1 MGIKDRLELESRVLA
16 AALKQSFE
24 RGDTTGVSL
33 AHRQIFLLLRAAQE
47 VKDDSTNSGAAPV
60 LSAGRSA
67 ADRTNARLPAKGIK
81 VKTRKG
87 KKRVMPDIVWTEDE
101 EGDEDSDEA
110 GHKNNGS
117 IEESGDSQEPAPRPD
132 NAVSAPAADSAGLL
146 DSESTPDSSGEREPS
161 GPSIKPVPASY
172 VKQQNPAASLIPLSE
187 ALSSIGAGEQQIVDD
202 QSSETRTPLN
212 DVPQS
217 VASGGDDSHV
227 ETLPPTT
234 RSHAQRELEG
244 DDVST
249 EEMKATELLESL
261 RATGDRI
268 KQISSDETVES
279 EERPEFDAYDI
290 LHVEQIATF
299 EEIHRN
305 FLYLVRKLM
314 FALKKVKRKQRKL
327 LLAELQDLWIAH
339 DILSDPVTRTDYDFR
354 ILGLRGAP
362 DVIIHTAPED
372 REQAQSSTRTPL
384 RIGELMQCAGLLEPT
399 ELEIA
404 ADMHKAMPEML
415 FGAFLVKQGFIE
427 EADLDQVLMGQRLLK
442 NGNITVGHFQMAM
455 KNWREAS
462 VPIEETA
469 VEEGLV
475 SKPEMD
481 RIIASGMLD
490 THSGI
495 PAVGGMHPLRP
506 IINAEEAAKRNLSA
520 GHAVPSWKDQLDWS
534 APDPVPK
541 HEEHFDERPKS
552 FEPPPEI
559 EGITPDPARKK
570 SGKKTLRVLIEGIS
584 DGEVNRSIFDFGGN
598 DPPANPTGD
607 TGEVA
612 LLLDAPS
619 SLVTS
624 GAAESALSDQP
635 AGAATAYGEQ
645 VVAVEEPAGEAG
657 DVRDSR
663 EEPRERS
670 DTGPLTMDPGFDVN
684 NLSSLPRPDQGQ
696 PQDAASLDQ
705 VQSQQVDSQVQE
717 ESRIDD
723 LNQVQNQPSSEEESE
738 PEEFTLDSF
747 DDDDDEELRDIDYF
761 GAGDEI
767 EDSEQSGK
775 PSEAGTEF
783 GASSGHSTHR
793 SDGADSRRRS
803 DTVTG
808 ARLDS
813 FTADTQPDSSPD
825 QSDLIQTTGNRVKPG
840 ELEIVYRLEN
850 EPAAEDDDKQN
861 PTASS

>member
-24 RGDTTGVSL
+24 RGDTAGVSL

-47 VKDDSTNSGAAPV
+47 VKDDSTSSGTAPV
-60 LSAGRSA
+60 LSVGRSA

-87 KKRVMPDIVWTEDE
+87 KKRVMPDIVWTEGE
-101 EGDEDSDEA
+101 EGDEEDNDHGDNGVGEEHDTSSGEPTRELADS
-110 GHKNNGS
+110 S
-117 IEESGDSQEPAPRPD
+117 
-132 NAVSAPAADSAGLL
+132 PAADTSGGHAAEPG
-146 DSESTPDSSGEREPS
+146 STDAS

-172 VKQQNPAASLIPLSE
+172 LKQSKSGALQPLSDAISAIGSGDQQAESQPASE
-187 ALSSIGAGEQQIVDD
+187 AGFDVSPEGIKGNGVDG
-202 QSSETRTPLN
+202 QSPPNAALDEAHIET
-212 DVPQS
+212 VP
-217 VASGGDDSHV
+217 
-227 ETLPPTT
+227 PKT
-234 RSHAQRELEG
+234 RSHAQRELEDEG
-244 DDVST
+244 IPS

-268 KQISSDETVES
+268 KQISADQPLEADD
-279 EERPEFDAYDI
+279 RPEFDAYDI

-314 FALKKVKRKQRKL
+314 FALKKVKRKQRRF

-442 NGNITVGHFQMAM
+442 NGNITVGHYQMAM
-455 KNWREAS
+455 KKWREET
-462 VPIEETA
+462 VPIDETA
-469 VEEGLV
+469 VNEGLV

-541 HEEHFDERPKS
+541 KEEHFDSRPRS
-552 FEPPPEI
+552 FEPPVEI
-559 EGITPDPARKK
+559 EGITPDPSARKK
-570 SGKKTLRVLIEGIS
+570 AGKKTLRVLIEGIS
-584 DGEVNRSIFDFGGN
+584 EGEVNRSIFDFGGEGE
-598 DPPANPTGD
+598 ANPSPTTD
-607 TGEVA
+607 TGEVDEQPVVQSGVESSA
-612 LLLDAPS
+612 PAPDADTKYGDHAAPS
-619 SLVTS
+619 
-624 GAAESALSDQP
+624 
-635 AGAATAYGEQ
+635 
-645 VVAVEEPAGEAG
+645 AG
-657 DVRDSR
+657 DGDVQDLY
-663 EEPRERS
+663 EEPRGRS
-670 DTGPLTMDPGFDVN
+670 DAAPITMDPGFDAN
-684 NLSSLPRPDQGQ
+684 SLRPQPRNVQTQEADQQAPEMRTG
-696 PQDAASLDQ
+696 
-705 VQSQQVDSQVQE
+705 E
-717 ESRIDD
+717 N
-723 LNQVQNQPSSEEESE
+723 NQVTQTSEDQLQSPTKVSDQKQDQSEESE
-738 PEEFTLDSF
+738 YTLESY
-747 DDDDDEELRDIDYF
+747 DDDDDEELKDIDYF
-761 GAGDEI
+761 G
-767 EDSEQSGK
+767 SG
-775 PSEAGTEF
+775 
-783 GASSGHSTHR
+783 
-793 SDGADSRRRS
+793 
-803 DTVTG
+803 
-808 ARLDS
+808 
-813 FTADTQPDSSPD
+813 
-825 QSDLIQTTGNRVKPG
+825 
-840 ELEIVYRLEN
+840 
-850 EPAAEDDDKQN
+850 DDD
-861 PTASS
+861 S

>member
-60 LSAGRSA
+60 LSVGRSA

-101 EGDEDSDEA
+101 EGDEDSDDV
-110 GHKNNGS
+110 GHEDNGS
-117 IEESGDSQEPAPRPD
+117 VEESGDSGEPD
-132 NAVSAPAADSAGLL
+132 HAVSMPAADSQLE
-146 DSESTPDSSGEREPS
+146 SESTPDSSAKQDPS

-172 VKQQNPAASLIPLSE
+172 VKQENPAASLIPLSE
-187 ALSSIGAGEQQIVDD
+187 AISSIGADEEQTGRD
-202 QSSETRTPLN
+202 QSTETPLN
-212 DVPQS
+212 GDPQS
-217 VASGGDDSHV
+217 VAPGDDDTSHV

-244 DDVST
+244 DDASP

-261 RATGDRI
+261 RTTDDRI

-455 KNWREAS
+455 KKWREAT
-462 VPIEETA
+462 VPIETTA

-570 SGKKTLRVLIEGIS
+570 TGKKTLRVLIEGIS
-584 DGEVNRSIFDFGGN
+584 DGEVNRSIFDFGGS
-598 DPPANPTGD
+598 DPSVNPTGD
-607 TGEVA
+607 AGEVA

-624 GAAESALSDQP
+624 GAADSAP
-635 AGAATAYGEQ
+635 AGQPVDVATSYGEQ
-645 VVAVEEPAGEAG
+645 AAPVEGQADEAG
-657 DVRDSR
+657 DVRVNHD
-663 EEPRERS
+663 EPRGRS
-670 DTGPLTMDPGFDVN
+670 DTGPLAMDPGFDVN
-684 NLSSLPRPDQGQ
+684 NLRSLPRPDHGES
-696 PQDAASLDQ
+696 QDAETLAQ
-705 VQSQQVDSQVQE
+705 VQSQQVDSQAQE
-717 ESRIDD
+717 ESR
-723 LNQVQNQPSSEEESE
+723 NQVQNQASIEEESE
-738 PEEFTLDSF
+738 QEEFTLDSF
-747 DDDDDEELRDIDYF
+747 DDDDDEELKDIDYF
-761 GAGDEI
+761 GAGDDI

-775 PSEAGTEF
+775 PSETGTEF
-783 GASSGHSTHR
+783 GAASGQPTR
-793 SDGADSRRRS
+793 GSDGEDAGSRKRS
-803 DTVTG
+803 DTVAG

-813 FTADTQPDSSPD
+813 FTADTKPDSSPD
-825 QSDLIQTTGNRVKPG
+825 QSDLSQTTGNRVKPG

-850 EPAAEDDDKQN
+850 EPAADDDDKQN